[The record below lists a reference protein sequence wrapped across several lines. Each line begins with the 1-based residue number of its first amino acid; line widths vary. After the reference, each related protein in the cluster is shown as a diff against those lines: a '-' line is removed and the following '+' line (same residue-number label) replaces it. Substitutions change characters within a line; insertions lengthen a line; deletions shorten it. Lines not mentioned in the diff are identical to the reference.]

1 MQIHSDSADCIAS
14 ITFLQR
20 NARSSTCSGCHPWEN
35 AVSSQNIRL
44 SNCSSSKDLSQVVV
58 WGESWG
64 FAVPNTAENIQCLPI
79 PLTFKMI
86 NHSTTLKISQNLTKS
101 TVCIGYPNFFNQLCK
116 SIHIDGILCFFM
128 VRCKYVTHTHRHT
141 HTHKQ
146 VPMLQGRQEE
156 RMLGP
161 WTDFLL
167 GSELIFGMCMSLCT
181 YIVYV
186 HNIKQNLLNNISVIY
201 LCTAQWL

>member
-101 TVCIGYPNFFNQLCK
+101 TVCIGYPNFFQSAVQKHTHWWN
-116 SIHIDGILCFFM
+116 FM
-128 VRCKYVTHTHRHT
+128 VFYGQMQVCHTHTQA

-167 GSELIFGMCMSLCT
+167 GSELIFGMCMSSCT

-201 LCTAQWL
+201 LCTAPWL

>member
-141 HTHKQ
+141 HTHTQTSPNATRSTRRAHAWALDRFSARK
-146 VPMLQGRQEE
+146 
-156 RMLGP
+156 
-161 WTDFLL
+161 WTD
-167 GSELIFGMCMSLCT
+167 IW
-181 YIVYV
+181 YVYV
-186 HNIKQNLLNNISVIY
+186 FVY
-201 LCTAQWL
+201 LYSICT

>member
-101 TVCIGYPNFFNQLCK
+101 TVCIGYPNFFQSAVQKHTHWWNFM
-116 SIHIDGILCFFM
+116 FFLWSDASM
-128 VRCKYVTHTHRHT
+128 SHTHTGTHTHTQTSPNATRSTRRAHAWALDRFSAR
-141 HTHKQ
+141 K
-146 VPMLQGRQEE
+146 
-156 RMLGP
+156 
-161 WTDFLL
+161 WTD
-167 GSELIFGMCMSLCT
+167 IW
-181 YIVYV
+181 YVYV
-186 HNIKQNLLNNISVIY
+186 FVY
-201 LCTAQWL
+201 LYSICT